1 MNVTKFTKLTGT
13 IVCTA
18 ILSLS
23 STMAHAD
30 DTLYKA
36 FGGKEGIAK
45 IVDDF
50 VGITAADPRV
60 NFQFAKTDIA
70 GLKKLLNEQ
79 LCAATGGGC
88 AYTGRDMKTAHAHMG
103 VTNAQYNAIAENMY
117 DAWDKN
123 GIPYRVQNK
132 VMAVLATMQ
141 RDIVTK

>member
-18 ILSLS
+18 MLSLS
-23 STMAHAD
+23 PTMAHAD

-70 GLKKLLNEQ
+70 RLKKLLNEQ